1 MFLSL
6 LWLPA
11 FVSLASC
18 KPLDI
23 FVPNKL
29 ARRNPCD
36 GINASPILYH
46 EYGENDCPAI
56 NKFGKDGVCNGH
68 FDVQEDCSIF
78 CQVHGPMTCGI
89 TESST
94 TAWAVQAQIPTKW
107 TDAFGLG
114 VTGSITWTNTQATAR
129 AVSGSISETPIGI
142 LANIPWCTSPV
153 TTTGNVCDGA
163 PWKNS
168 DGSVDGETIFVRT
181 DCGDRSPLPVNEQD
195 PVYQKPGVA
204 LDRGSIAAMIDS
216 WEEDSC
222 DVAYQ
227 FWDDFFEVR
236 GKDTGDN
243 DLGDGGVNLKNAI
256 GGCGAVTSWTFDYT
270 PDDVKY
276 QWYASGKLPIGTKSC
291 VGSKLQGFGLPS
303 AGSCTGAG

>member
-1 MFLSL
+1 
-6 LWLPA
+6 
-11 FVSLASC
+11 
-18 KPLDI
+18 
-23 FVPNKL
+23 
-29 ARRNPCD
+29 
-36 GINASPILYH
+36 
-46 EYGENDCPAI
+46 
-56 NKFGKDGVCNGH
+56 
-68 FDVQEDCSIF
+68 
-78 CQVHGPMTCGI
+78 MTCGI
-89 TESST
+89 TETSST
-94 TAWAVQAQIPTKW
+94 SWAAQAQIPSKW
-107 TDAFGLG
+107 TEAFGFG
-114 VTGSITWTNTQATAR
+114 VTGSLTWTDIQAIAR
-129 AVSGSISETPIGI
+129 LVSIKLDKGQCGYFTFVPVIKTVCGSISETPIGI

-181 DCGDRSPLPVNEQD
+181 DCGDRSPLPADEQD

-204 LDRGSIAAMIDS
+204 LDRGSITAMIDS